1 MAAKTRNISTLI
13 ESQLPGFIVSEYEN
27 FSKFVEKYY
36 EQLEIQGQPL
46 DIISNI
52 SKYRDINYYE
62 KNLLKQFTELSSSI
76 SETDTTITVEDA
88 TSFPEENG
96 YLKIGNEICFYTE
109 RTDTQFLDVSRG
121 VSGNTTLGDLYESSK
136 FVTTQAEP
144 HYTNDTVY
152 NVSNL
157 FLYAF
162 VKSFESQYLGGFPEA
177 YLKGDVDK
185 RVLIKNISDFYKAK
199 GTDRSIKFI
208 FNSIVSK
215 SAEDTPET
223 YNPKD
228 FTLKSS
234 TSDWVSNYSIKA
246 KILTGDVN
254 KLVGTKV
261 VQRTETS
268 FASAV
273 IDAVNYGGS
282 DGVFEIILSPSSV
295 NGNFK
300 IPIGHF

>member
-1 MAAKTRNISTLI
+1 M
-13 ESQLPGFIVSEYEN
+13 
-27 FSKFVEKYY
+27 
-36 EQLEIQGQPL
+36 
-46 DIISNI
+46 
-52 SKYRDINYYE
+52 
-62 KNLLKQFTELSSSI
+62 
-76 SETDTTITVEDA
+76 
-88 TSFPEENG
+88 
-96 YLKIGNEICFYTE
+96 
-109 RTDTQFLDVSRG
+109 
-121 VSGNTTLGDLYESSK
+121 
-136 FVTTQAEP
+136 
-144 HYTNDTVY
+144 
-152 NVSNL
+152 
-157 FLYAF
+157 YAF

-300 IPIGHF
+300 IAAQTTLRRDISVNDTIGDRIDVFSTLGGIKKVRLL